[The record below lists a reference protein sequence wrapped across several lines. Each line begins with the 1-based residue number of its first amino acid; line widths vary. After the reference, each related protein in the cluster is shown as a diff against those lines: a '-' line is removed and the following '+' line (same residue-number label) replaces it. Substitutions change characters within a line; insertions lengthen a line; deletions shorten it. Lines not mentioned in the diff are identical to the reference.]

1 MDYKYIEQLL
11 ERYWQCETTPEEENV
26 LRAFFAQPDVPANL
40 ARYKALFVYEQQQA
54 ADGLGEDFDER
65 LCQLAGVDKEKK
77 TKPTVVRAKRLSFAA
92 RLQPLYRAVAILA
105 VVLVI
110 GNGVQY
116 VFDSRKPVAEW
127 DYNPDNYQDS
137 YNNPKEAYETL
148 NDGIEELKDVL
159 SSSADRAK
167 LDSEADVEA
176 AVSEPNNNV
185 RP

>member
-65 LCQLAGVDKEKK
+65 LCQLAGVDKEKE
-77 TKPTVVRAKRLSFAA
+77 TKPTVVHAKRLSFAA

-127 DYNPDNYQDS
+127 DYNPDNNQ
-137 YNNPKEAYETL
+137 KEAYETL

-159 SSSADRAK
+159 SSSADSAK